1 MRLQIARACW
11 RGFGRYHRRVR
22 KLRNLLRRTFRLQ
35 RLRPGQREV
44 IDSVLAGR
52 DTLAIMPSGAGKSL
66 CYQLPALQMRG
77 TTIVV
82 SPLIAL
88 MKDQSDKLEKRG
100 VDTAPVN
107 SALSA
112 RELREAMRRI
122 RASEADFIFTTPE
135 QLAAPE
141 FLKKLKASPIDLFV
155 VDEAHC
161 ITQWGHDFRP
171 AFSGLGKALRAL
183 GNPTLLA
190 LTATATPDVIEDI
203 ARQLGRPR
211 MRVLNAGVYRPNL
224 YFEVL
229 QVTNATEKKQAL
241 LEVVRS
247 GGAGIVYCATVREAK
262 AVHAWLAGEGVKA
275 ELYHGRLGGRE
286 RTQRQEAF
294 MSGKARTMV
303 ATNAFGMGIDRQDI
317 RYVAHYQLPGSLEA
331 YYQEA
336 GRAGRDG
343 KEARC
348 TLLYD
353 HADRRVQLYFARKRS
368 KVELLAAY
376 ARGTQCRWKMILE
389 YFDEDVEVGD
399 ECGACDNCVQRKGD
413 ASGMTLRIKA
423 QPPALKKGDAVRV
436 PKYGRG
442 TVAAVHDDRV
452 AVTFAGG
459 KTREFAPRHVVPA
472 KLAK

>member
-1 MRLQIARACW
+1 
-11 RGFGRYHRRVR
+11 
-22 KLRNLLRRTFRLQ
+22 LRNLLRRTFRLQ

-44 IDSVLAGR
+44 IESVLAGQ

-66 CYQLPALQMRG
+66 CYQLPTLQMRG
-77 TTIVV
+77 TTVVV

-88 MKDQSDKLEKRG
+88 MKDLSDKLEERG
-100 VDTAPVN
+100 VDAARVN

-112 RELREAMRRI
+112 RELRESMRRI
-122 RASEADFIFTTPE
+122 RGREADFIFTTPE
-135 QLAAPE
+135 QLANPSVLE
-141 FLKKLKASPIDLFV
+141 ELKRNRVDLFV

-171 AFSGLGKALRAL
+171 AYLQLGAALRAL
-183 GNPTLLA
+183 GKPTLLA
-190 LTATATPDVIEDI
+190 LTATATPDVVEDI
-203 ARQLGRPR
+203 GRQLGRPR
-211 MRVLNAGVYRPNL
+211 MQVLNTGVYRPNL
-224 YFEVL
+224 YFEVV
-229 QVTNATEKKQAL
+229 QTTNAAEKKQAL

-247 GGAGIVYCATVREAK
+247 AGAGIVYCATVREAK
-262 AVHAWLAGEGVKA
+262 AVHAWLMAQGEEA

-286 RTQRQEAF
+286 RAERQDAF
-294 MSGKARTMV
+294 MGGAARTMV
-303 ATNAFGMGIDRQDI
+303 ATNAFGMGIDRPDI
-317 RYVAHYQLPGSLEA
+317 RHIVHYQLPGSLEA

-343 KEARC
+343 EEARC

-389 YFDEDVEVGD
+389 YFDEAVETDD
-399 ECGACDNCVQRKGD
+399 ECGHCDNCVQRRADVD
-413 ASGMTLRIKA
+413 ASTLKMKA
-423 QPPALKKGDAVRV
+423 TPRLKKGDAVRV

-442 TVAAVHDDRV
+442 TVAETYSDRITV
-452 AVTFAGG
+452 SFASGE
-459 KTREFAPRHVVPA
+459 TREFEPRFVVPA
-472 KLAK
+472 KERAA

>member
-1 MRLQIARACW
+1 MKIW
-11 RGFGRYHRRVR
+11 PS
-22 KLRNLLRRTFRLQ
+22 LLRRTFRLK

-44 IDSVLAGR
+44 IESVLAGR

-66 CYQLPALQMRG
+66 CYQLPALQMKG
-77 TTIVV
+77 TTVVV

-88 MKDQSDKLEKRG
+88 MKDQSDKLEERG
-100 VDTAPVN
+100 VDAAAVN
-107 SALSA
+107 SALGE
-112 RELREAMRRI
+112 RERREAMRRI
-122 RASEADFIFTTPE
+122 RGSEADFIFTTPE
-135 QLAAPE
+135 QLANPA
-141 FLKKLKASPIDLFV
+141 FLEKLKGNRIDLFV

-171 AFSGLGKALRAL
+171 AYLELGAALRAL

-229 QVTNATEKKQAL
+229 QTTNEAEKKQAL

-247 GGAGIVYCATVREAK
+247 GGAGIVYCATVKAAK
-262 AVHAWLAGEGVKA
+262 AVHGWLAGQGEEA
-275 ELYHGRLGGRE
+275 LLYHGRLAGRE
-286 RTQRQEAF
+286 RTQHQDAF
-294 MSGKARTMV
+294 MSGAARTMV
-303 ATNAFGMGIDRQDI
+303 ATNAFGMGIDRQDL
-317 RYVAHYQLPGSLEA
+317 RYVVHYQLPGSLES

-343 KEARC
+343 LEARC

-368 KVELLAAY
+368 KLELLTAY
-376 ARGTQCRWKMILE
+376 ARATQCRWKMILE
-389 YFDEDVEVGD
+389 YFGEEVELDD
-399 ECGACDNCVQRKGD
+399 ECGACDNCVQRNAD
-413 ASGMTLRIKA
+413 ADARTVKMKA
-423 QPPALKKGDAVRV
+423 QPRLKKGDAVRV

-442 TVAAVHDDRV
+442 TVEEVRDDRIVV
-452 AVTFAGG
+452 AFARGEA
-459 KTREFAPRHVVPA
+459 REFEPRYVTVTT
-472 KLAK
+472 K

>member
-1 MRLQIARACW
+1 
-11 RGFGRYHRRVR
+11 V
-22 KLRNLLRRTFRLQ
+22 KLHHLLRRTFRLR

-44 IDSVLAGR
+44 VDSVLAGR

-66 CYQLPALQMRG
+66 CYQLPALKMRG
-77 TTIVV
+77 TTVVV

-88 MKDQSDKLEKRG
+88 MKDQSDKLEEHG
-100 VDTAPVN
+100 VDAAAVN

-112 RELREAMRRI
+112 RERREALRRI
-122 RASEADFIFTTPE
+122 RERDADFIFTTPE
-135 QLAAPE
+135 QLENPE
-141 FLKKLKASPIDLFV
+141 FLKKLKAAPIDLFV

-171 AFSGLGKALRAL
+171 AYAGLGAALRAL
-183 GNPTLLA
+183 GDPTLLA

-211 MRVLNAGVYRPNL
+211 MRVLNVGVYRKNL
-224 YFEVL
+224 YFEVQ
-229 QVTNATEKKQAL
+229 QVTNEAEKKQAL

-262 AVHAWLAGEGVKA
+262 SVHAWLASQRVKA

-286 RTQRQEAF
+286 RTERQVAF
-294 MSGKARTMV
+294 MSGAARTMV
-303 ATNAFGMGIDRQDI
+303 ATNAFGMGIDRPDI
-317 RYVAHYQLPGSLEA
+317 RYVVHYQLPGSLEA

-343 KEARC
+343 AEARC

-353 HADRRVQLYFARKRS
+353 HGDRRVQLYFARKRS

-376 ARGTQCRWKMILE
+376 ARSTQCRWKMILE
-389 YFDEDVEVGD
+389 YFDEAVESGD
-399 ECGACDNCVQRKGD
+399 GCGHCDNCVQRTGED
-413 ASGMTLRIKA
+413 ALATTLRMKA
-423 QPPALKKGDAVRV
+423 VQPLKKGDKVRV
-436 PKYGRG
+436 PKHGRG
-442 TVAAVHDDRV
+442 VVAEVHDDRV
-452 AVTFAGG
+452 VVTCADGE
-459 KTREFAPRHVVPA
+459 TREFAPRYVVPVSPRT
-472 KLAK
+472 

>member
-1 MRLQIARACW
+1 VTKW
-11 RGFGRYHRRVR
+11 
-22 KLRNLLRRTFRLQ
+22 RNLLRRTFRLQ

-44 IDSVLAGR
+44 IESVLAGR

-66 CYQLPALQMRG
+66 CYQLPTLQMRG

-88 MKDQSDKLEKRG
+88 MKDQSDKLEERG
-100 VDTAPVN
+100 VDAAAVN

-112 RELREAMRRI
+112 RERREAMRRI
-122 RASEADFIFTTPE
+122 RRREADFIFTTPE
-135 QLAAPE
+135 QLANPGVLAT
-141 FLKKLKASPIDLFV
+141 LKENPVDLFV

-161 ITQWGHDFRP
+161 ITQWGHDFRR
-171 AFSGLGKALRAL
+171 AYLELGAALRAL

-203 ARQLGRPR
+203 GRQLGRPR

-229 QVTNATEKKQAL
+229 QTTNPTEKRQAL

-262 AVHAWLAGEGVKA
+262 AVHGWLVAQGEDA
-275 ELYHGRLGGRE
+275 ELYHGALGGRSRSE
-286 RTQRQEAF
+286 RQDAF
-294 MSGKARTMV
+294 MGGAVRTMV
-303 ATNAFGMGIDRQDI
+303 ATNAFGMGIDRPDI
-317 RYVAHYQLPGSLEA
+317 RYVVHYQLPGSLEA

-343 KEARC
+343 EEARC

-368 KVELLAAY
+368 KVELIAAY

-389 YFDEDVEVGD
+389 YFDETVEESDG
-399 ECGACDNCVQRKGD
+399 CGHCDNCVQRKADID
-413 ASGMTLRIKA
+413 ASTLKMKA
-423 QPPALKKGDAVRV
+423 QPRLRKGDPVRV
-436 PKYGRG
+436 PKYGAG
-442 TVAAVHDDRV
+442 TVAEVHDDRIV
-452 AVTFAGG
+452 VDFPRGEP
-459 KTREFAPRHVVPA
+459 REFEPRYVVRA
-472 KLAK
+472 K

>member
-1 MRLQIARACW
+1 MKRLQD
-11 RGFGRYHRRVR
+11 
-22 KLRNLLRRTFRLQ
+22 LLRRRFGLRQ
-35 RLRPGQREV
+35 LRPGQREV
-44 IDSVLAGR
+44 IESVLAGR

-66 CYQLPALQMRG
+66 CYQLPALHMRG
-77 TTIVV
+77 TTVVV

-88 MKDQSDKLEKRG
+88 MKDQSDKLESRG
-100 VDTAPVN
+100 VQAAAVN
-107 SALSA
+107 SALGA
-112 RELREAMRRI
+112 GELRESMRRI
-122 RASEADFIFTTPE
+122 RGKSADFIFTTPE
-135 QLAAPE
+135 QLANREVLA
-141 FLKKLKASPIDLFV
+141 KLKESRIDLFV

-171 AFSGLGKALRAL
+171 AYLGLGEALRAL
-183 GNPTLLA
+183 GSPTLLA
-190 LTATATPDVIEDI
+190 LTATATPEVIEDI

-229 QVTNATEKKQAL
+229 QVTNDAEKKQAL

-247 GGAGIVYCATVREAK
+247 GGAGIVYCATVKAAK
-262 AVHAWLAGEGVKA
+262 AVHSWLAAQGEKA
-275 ELYHGRLGGRE
+275 ELYHGRLSGRE
-286 RTQRQEAF
+286 RSARQEAF
-294 MSGKARTMV
+294 MSGAARTMV
-303 ATNAFGMGIDRQDI
+303 ATNAFGMGIDRPDI

-343 KEARC
+343 SEARC

-353 HADRRVQLYFARKRS
+353 HRDRRVQLYFARKRS

-389 YFDEDVEVGD
+389 YFGEAVELSD
-399 ECGACDNCVQRKGD
+399 ECGACDNCVQRKADLD
-413 ASGMTLRIKA
+413 ASTLKMKA
-423 QPPALKKGDAVRV
+423 RPPLRKGDPVRV

-442 TVAAVHDDRV
+442 TVEEVHDDRI
-452 AVTFAGG
+452 AVSFADGE
-459 KTREFAPRHVVPA
+459 TREFAPRYVEA
-472 KLAK
+472 SSK

>member
-1 MRLQIARACW
+1 MKGL
-11 RGFGRYHRRVR
+11 
-22 KLRNLLRRTFRLQ
+22 KNLLRRRFGLRG
-35 RLRPGQREV
+35 LRPGQREV

-66 CYQLPALQMRG
+66 CYQLPTLQMRG

-88 MKDQSDKLEKRG
+88 MKDQSDKLGERG
-100 VDTAPVN
+100 VDAAAVN
-107 SALSA
+107 SALSG
-112 RELREAMRRI
+112 RERREAMRRI
-122 RASEADFIFTTPE
+122 RGRKADFIFTTPE
-135 QLAAPE
+135 QLANPAVVE
-141 FLKKLKASPIDLFV
+141 ELKGSRIDLFV

-171 AFSGLGKALRAL
+171 AYLGLGAALRAL

-229 QVTNATEKKQAL
+229 QTTNAAEKRQAM

-247 GGAGIVYCATVREAK
+247 GGAGIVYCATVRMAK
-262 AVHAWLAGEGVKA
+262 EVHAWLAAQGEDA
-275 ELYHGRLGGRE
+275 QLYHGRLGGRE
-286 RTQRQEAF
+286 RAERQDAF
-294 MSGKARTMV
+294 MSGAARTMV

-317 RYVAHYQLPGSLEA
+317 RYVLHYQLPGSLEA

-343 KEARC
+343 EEARC
-348 TLLYD
+348 ALLYD

-376 ARGTQCRWKMILE
+376 ARNTQCRWKMILE
-389 YFDEDVEVGD
+389 YFDEEVEEADG
-399 ECGACDNCVQRKGD
+399 CGHCDNCVQRKGD
-413 ASGMTLRIKA
+413 VDASTLKMRA
-423 QPPALKKGDAVRV
+423 QPRLKKGDAVRV
-436 PKYGRG
+436 PKYGSG
-442 TVAAVHDDRV
+442 TVAEVHDDRIVV
-452 AVTFAGG
+452 AFPRGEA
-459 KTREFAPRHVVPA
+459 REFEPRYVMRA
-472 KLAK
+472 ASRK

>member
-1 MRLQIARACW
+1 MRNRLAE
-11 RGFGRYHRRVR
+11 
-22 KLRNLLRRTFRLQ
+22 LLRRTFRLR

-77 TTIVV
+77 ATIVV

-88 MKDQSDKLEKRG
+88 MKDQSDKLEDRG
-100 VDTAPVN
+100 VDAAAFN
-107 SALSA
+107 SAIPE
-112 RELREAMRRI
+112 RERREALRGLRDSKARI
-122 RASEADFIFTTPE
+122 VFTTPE
-135 QLAAPE
+135 QLENAA
-141 FLKKLKASPIDLFV
+141 FVKKLRANPIDLFV

-171 AFSGLGKALRAL
+171 AYSKLGAALRAL
-183 GNPTLLA
+183 GKPTLLA
-190 LTATATPDVIEDI
+190 LTATATPEVIEDI

-224 YFEVL
+224 YFEVV
-229 QVTNATEKKQAL
+229 QVTNEAEKKQGL

-262 AVHAWLAGEGVKA
+262 SVHGWLAAQGVKA
-275 ELYHGRLGGRE
+275 ELYHGRLGARE
-286 RTQRQEAF
+286 RTERQESF

-303 ATNAFGMGIDRQDI
+303 ATNAFGMGIDRPDI
-317 RYVAHYQLPGSLEA
+317 RYVLHYQLPGSLEA

-376 ARGTQCRWKMILE
+376 ARSAQCRWKMILE
-389 YFDEDVEVGD
+389 YFDERVELGD
-399 ECGACDNCVQRKGD
+399 ECGACDNCVQRRAD
-413 ASGMTLRIKA
+413 ASGITLRIKA
-423 QPPALKKGDAVRV
+423 QPPRLKKGDAVSV

-442 TVAAVHDDRV
+442 TVAEVHDDRV
-452 AVTFAGG
+452 VVSFGRG
-459 KTREFAPRHVVPA
+459 KTREFAPQRVVPA
-472 KLAK
+472 KLSK

>member
-1 MRLQIARACW
+1 
-11 RGFGRYHRRVR
+11 VS

-44 IDSVLAGR
+44 IESVLAGQ

-66 CYQLPALQMRG
+66 CYQLPTLQMRG
-77 TTIVV
+77 TTVVV

-88 MKDQSDKLEKRG
+88 MKDQSDKLEERG
-100 VDTAPVN
+100 VDAARVN

-112 RELREAMRRI
+112 RELRESMRRI
-122 RASEADFIFTTPE
+122 RGREADFIFTTPE
-135 QLAAPE
+135 QLANPSVLE
-141 FLKKLKASPIDLFV
+141 ELKRNSVDLFV

-171 AFSGLGKALRAL
+171 AYLQLGAALRAL
-183 GNPTLLA
+183 GKPTLLA
-190 LTATATPDVIEDI
+190 LTATATPDVVEDI
-203 ARQLGRPR
+203 GRQLGRPR
-211 MRVLNAGVYRPNL
+211 MRVLNTGVYRPNL
-224 YFEVL
+224 YFEVV
-229 QVTNATEKKQAL
+229 QTTNAAEKKQAL

-247 GGAGIVYCATVREAK
+247 AGAGIVYCATVREAK
-262 AVHAWLAGEGVKA
+262 AVHAWLMAQGEDA

-286 RTQRQEAF
+286 RTERQDAF
-294 MSGKARTMV
+294 MSGAARTMV
-303 ATNAFGMGIDRQDI
+303 ATNAFGMGIDRPDI
-317 RYVAHYQLPGSLEA
+317 RHIVHYQLPGSLEA

-343 KEARC
+343 EEARC

-389 YFDEDVEVGD
+389 YFDEAVETDD
-399 ECGACDNCVQRKGD
+399 ECGHCDNCVQRRADVD
-413 ASGMTLRIKA
+413 ASTLKMKA
-423 QPPALKKGDAVRV
+423 TPRLKKGDAVRV

-442 TVAAVHDDRV
+442 TVAETYSDRITV
-452 AVTFAGG
+452 CFASGE
-459 KTREFAPRHVVPA
+459 TREFEPRFVMPA
-472 KLAK
+472 KERAA

>member
-1 MRLQIARACW
+1 MRN
-11 RGFGRYHRRVR
+11 
-22 KLRNLLRRTFRLQ
+22 KLAELLRRTFRLR

-44 IDSVLAGR
+44 IESVLAGR

-77 TTIVV
+77 ATVVV

-88 MKDQSDKLEKRG
+88 MKDQSDKLEDRG
-100 VDTAPVN
+100 VDAAAVN

-112 RELREAMRRI
+112 AERRKAERLIRE
-122 RASEADFIFTTPE
+122 SKADFIFTTPE

-141 FLKKLKASPIDLFV
+141 FLKKLKANSIDLFV

-171 AFSGLGKALRAL
+171 AYARLGAALRAL

-229 QVTNATEKKQAL
+229 QVTNQAEKKQAL
-241 LEVVRS
+241 LEVVRA

-262 AVHAWLAGEGVKA
+262 AVHAWLAAQRVKA

-286 RTQRQEAF
+286 RTERQEAF

-303 ATNAFGMGIDRQDI
+303 ATNAFGMGIDRPDI
-317 RYVAHYQLPGSLEA
+317 RYVVHYQLPGSLEA

-376 ARGTQCRWKMILE
+376 ARGAQCRWKMILE
-389 YFDEDVEVGD
+389 YFDEAVELGD

-423 QPPALKKGDAVRV
+423 QPPGLKKGDAVRV

-452 AVTFAGG
+452 AVTFADGE
-459 KTREFAPRHVVPA
+459 TREFAPRHVVAA
-472 KLAK
+472 KLKQ

>member
-1 MRLQIARACW
+1 MKW
-11 RGFGRYHRRVR
+11 RNV
-22 KLRNLLRRTFRLQ
+22 LRRTFQLR

-44 IDSVLAGR
+44 IESVLAGR

-77 TTIVV
+77 ATIVV
-82 SPLIAL
+82 SPLISL
-88 MKDQSDKLEKRG
+88 MKDQSDKLEDRG
-100 VDTAPVN
+100 VDAAAVN

-112 RELREAMRRI
+112 RERREALRRI
-122 RASEADFIFTTPE
+122 QERDTDFIFTTPE
-135 QLAAPE
+135 QLENPA
-141 FLKKLKASPIDLFV
+141 FLEKLKANPIDLFV

-171 AFSGLGKALRAL
+171 AYAGLGAALRAL
-183 GNPTLLA
+183 GDPTLLA
-190 LTATATPDVIEDI
+190 LTATATPDVIADI

-211 MRVLNAGVYRPNL
+211 MRVLNVGVYRPNL
-224 YFEVL
+224 YFEVV
-229 QVTNATEKKQAL
+229 QTTNAAEKKQAL

-247 GGAGIVYCATVREAK
+247 GGAGIVYCSTVRSAK
-262 AVHAWLAGEGVKA
+262 EIPAGLASQGVAA

-286 RTQRQEAF
+286 RSARQEAF

-303 ATNAFGMGIDRQDI
+303 ATNAFGMGIDRPDI

-376 ARGTQCRWKMILE
+376 ARSAQCRWKMILE
-389 YFDEDVEVGD
+389 YFDEAVELGD

-423 QPPALKKGDAVRV
+423 QPPGLKKGDAVRV

-459 KTREFAPRHVVPA
+459 ETREFAPRHVLAA
-472 KLAK
+472 KLKQ

>member
-1 MRLQIARACW
+1 MKILE
-11 RGFGRYHRRVR
+11 
-22 KLRNLLRRTFRLQ
+22 NLLRRRFGLRG
-35 RLRPGQREV
+35 LRPGQREV
-44 IDSVLAGR
+44 IESVLAGR

-66 CYQLPALQMRG
+66 CYQLPTLHRRG

-82 SPLIAL
+82 SPLISL
-88 MKDQSDKLEKRG
+88 MKDQSDKLEERG
-100 VDTAPVN
+100 VDAAPVN

-112 RELREAMRRI
+112 RERRESMRRI
-122 RASEADFIFTTPE
+122 RGREADFIFTTPE
-135 QLAAPE
+135 QLANPE
-141 FLKKLKASPIDLFV
+141 FVEKLKHNPIDLFV
-155 VDEAHC
+155 IDEAHC
-161 ITQWGHDFRP
+161 ITQWGQDFRP
-171 AFSGLGKALRAL
+171 AYRELGAALRAL

-229 QVTNATEKKQAL
+229 QTTNEAEKKQAL

-247 GGAGIVYCATVREAK
+247 GGAGIVYCATVRAAK
-262 AVHAWLAGEGVKA
+262 EVHGWLAKQGEEA
-275 ELYHGRLGGRE
+275 QLYHGRLGGRE
-286 RTQRQEAF
+286 RAERQDAF
-294 MSGKARTMV
+294 MSGAARTMV

-317 RYVAHYQLPGSLEA
+317 RYVVHYQLPGSLEA

-343 KEARC
+343 EEARC

-353 HADRRVQLYFARKRS
+353 HGDRRVQLYFARKRS
-368 KVELLAAY
+368 KVELLTAY

-389 YFDEDVEVGD
+389 YFDEKVEASD

-413 ASGMTLRIKA
+413 ADARTLKMKA
-423 QPPALKKGDAVRV
+423 HVVLKKGDAVRV

-442 TVAAVHDDRV
+442 TVAQVYDDRI
-452 AVTFAGG
+452 AVTFASGD
-459 KTREFAPRHVVPA
+459 TREFAPRYVAPVSSR
-472 KLAK
+472 

>member
-1 MRLQIARACW
+1 MKIW
-11 RGFGRYHRRVR
+11 P
-22 KLRNLLRRTFRLQ
+22 KLLRRTFRLR

-44 IDSVLAGR
+44 IESVLAGR
-52 DTLAIMPSGAGKSL
+52 DTLAIMPTGAGKSL

-77 TTIVV
+77 TTVVV

-88 MKDQSDKLEKRG
+88 MKDQSDKLEERG
-100 VDTAPVN
+100 LDAAAVN
-107 SALSA
+107 STLTE
-112 RELREAMRRI
+112 RERRETLRRI
-122 RASEADFIFTTPE
+122 RHGKAEFVFTTPE
-135 QLAAPE
+135 QLANRQ
-141 FLKKLKASPIDLFV
+141 FLDELKQTTIDLFV

-161 ITQWGHDFRP
+161 ISQWGHDFRP
-171 AFSGLGKALRAL
+171 AYLELGAALRTL
-183 GNPTLLA
+183 GDPTLLA
-190 LTATATPDVIEDI
+190 LTATATEEVVEDI

-211 MRVLNAGVYRPNL
+211 MRVLNVGVYRPNL

-229 QVTNATEKKQAL
+229 QTTNEAEKKQAL

-247 GGAGIVYCATVREAK
+247 GGAGIVYCATVRAAN
-262 AVHAWLAGEGVKA
+262 AVHRWLAEQGEEA
-275 ELYHGRLGGRE
+275 ELYHGRLPARE
-286 RTQRQEAF
+286 RTARQDAF
-294 MSGKARTMV
+294 MSAAARTMV

-317 RYVAHYQLPGSLEA
+317 RYVVHYQLPGSLEA

-343 KEARC
+343 NEARC

-389 YFDEDVEVGD
+389 YFGEEVELGD
-399 ECGACDNCVQRKGD
+399 ECGACDNCVQRKAD
-413 ASGMTLRIKA
+413 ADAATLKMKA
-423 QPPALKKGDAVRV
+423 HSRPQSRLKKGDAVRV

-442 TVAAVHDDRV
+442 TVEEVHDDRIVV
-452 AVTFAGG
+452 AFGRG
-459 KTREFAPRHVVPA
+459 ETREFAPRYVVPVSR
-472 KLAK
+472 

>member
-1 MRLQIARACW
+1 M
-11 RGFGRYHRRVR
+11 
-22 KLRNLLRRTFRLQ
+22 Q

-44 IDSVLAGR
+44 IENVLAGR

-66 CYQLPALQMRG
+66 CYQLPALHMGG

-88 MKDQSDKLEKRG
+88 MKDQADKLEERG
-100 VDTAPVN
+100 ADAASVN

-112 RELREAMRRI
+112 DKRRAAMRLI
-122 RASEADFIFTTPE
+122 NSRAADFIFTTPE
-135 QLAAPE
+135 QLGNPG
-141 FLKKLKASPIDLFV
+141 FLAQLKATKIALFV

-161 ITQWGHDFRP
+161 ITEWGHDFRP
-171 AFSGLGKALRAL
+171 AYAGLGKALRAL
-183 GNPTLLA
+183 GSPTLLA

-211 MRVLNAGVYRPNL
+211 MRVLNTGVYRPNL
-224 YFEVL
+224 YFEVV
-229 QVTNATEKKQAL
+229 QVTNEDEKKQAL

-247 GGAGIVYCATVREAK
+247 GGAGIVYCATVKEAN
-262 AVHAWLAGEGVKA
+262 AVHAWLAGQGVKA

-286 RTQRQEAF
+286 RTERQEAF

-303 ATNAFGMGIDRQDI
+303 ATNAFGMGIDRPDI
-317 RYVAHYQLPGSLEA
+317 RYVVHYNLPGSLEA

-353 HADRRVQLYFARKRS
+353 HADRRVQPYFARKRS
-368 KVELLAAY
+368 KVEGLAAY
-376 ARGTQCRWKMILE
+376 ARSAQCRWKMILE
-389 YFDEDVEVGD
+389 YFDEAVELGD

-423 QPPALKKGDAVRV
+423 QPAGLKKGDAVRV

-442 TVAAVHDDRV
+442 IVAAIHDDRV

-459 KTREFAPRHVVPA
+459 ETREFAPRHVLAA
-472 KLAK
+472 KLKQ

>member
-1 MRLQIARACW
+1 MKIL
-11 RGFGRYHRRVR
+11 G
-22 KLRNLLRRTFRLQ
+22 KLLRRRFGLKG
-35 RLRPGQREV
+35 LRPGQREV
-44 IDSVLAGR
+44 IESVLAGR

-66 CYQLPALQMRG
+66 CYQLPTLHMRG

-88 MKDQSDKLEKRG
+88 MKDQSDKLEERG
-100 VDTAPVN
+100 VDAAAVN

-112 RELREAMRRI
+112 QERREAMRRI
-122 RASEADFIFTTPE
+122 RGREADFIFTTPE
-135 QLAAPE
+135 QLANPAVLE
-141 FLKKLKASPIDLFV
+141 KLKASPIDLFV
-155 VDEAHC
+155 IDEAHC

-171 AFSGLGKALRAL
+171 AYLGLGAALRAL

-203 ARQLGRPR
+203 GRQLGRPR
-211 MRVLNAGVYRPNL
+211 LRVLNAGVYRPNL

-229 QVTNATEKKQAL
+229 QTTNDAEKKQAL

-262 AVHAWLAGEGVKA
+262 AVHAWLARQGEDA

-286 RTQRQEAF
+286 RAARQDAF
-294 MSGKARTMV
+294 MSGAARTMV

-317 RYVAHYQLPGSLEA
+317 RYIAHYQLPGSLEA

-343 KEARC
+343 EEARC

-376 ARGTQCRWKMILE
+376 ARNTQCRWKMILE
-389 YFDEDVEVGD
+389 YFDEEVEEADG
-399 ECGACDNCVQRKGD
+399 CGHCDNCVQRRADVD
-413 ASGMTLRIKA
+413 ASTLKMKA
-423 QPPALKKGDAVRV
+423 QPRLKKGDVVRV

-442 TVAAVHDDRV
+442 TVAETYSDRI
-452 AVTFAGG
+452 AVTFKTGV
-459 KTREFAPRHVVPA
+459 TREFESRYVVPLSPSRGTA
-472 KLAK
+472 ATGG